1 MFCER
6 CGNRLEPDDVFCPEC
21 GTRVS
26 APEEPAPTPAAP
38 APAPYTAPAQT
49 RAPYTAPNSNGWY
62 IPEKKSA
69 FAGVGSTNISDKL
82 SGSMSGGIMNLI
94 PAILGLLMLI
104 WTFLPFISIKLGKL
118 GELASMFGETQIGDM
133 KFNLYQVR
141 KTISSLIALDG
152 DEDAKIVSVLL
163 TVLVIY
169 VVATCIIAIVS
180 GLLDKK
186 GLMIT
191 SGVMSSVCLLIW
203 LAYVIA
209 VAHYKAVLFSE
220 IEGEFGYDFG
230 GMMPS
235 IHGAGLILLMIT
247 LAAHI
252 FFSFRKASQM

>member
-1 MFCER
+1 MYCER
-6 CGNRLEPDDVFCPEC
+6 CGNKLEPGDVFCPEC
-21 GTRVS
+21 GTKVS
-26 APEEPAPTPAAP
+26 EPAAP
-38 APAPYTAPAQT
+38 VMPAAAQV
-49 RAPYTAPNSNGWY
+49 PYTAPNNTGWQ

-69 FAGVGSTNISDKL
+69 FAGATPANLSGKL
-82 SGSMSGGIMNLI
+82 SGAMSGGIANLI
-94 PAILGLLMLI
+94 PAVLGVLMLI
-104 WTFLPFISIKLGKL
+104 WTFLPFINIKLGKL
-118 GELASMFGETQIGDM
+118 GEIASMFTETELGDL

-141 KTISSLIALDG
+141 STISNLIALDG
-152 DEDAKIVSVLL
+152 DEDAKMIGTLL
-163 TVLVIY
+163 TILVIY

-180 GLLDKK
+180 GLIDKK
-186 GLMIT
+186 GLVIT

-209 VAHYKAVLFSE
+209 VAHYKSVIFSE
-220 IEGEFGYDFG
+220 LEYEFGYDLG